1 MLWATVAPRRSGG
14 IDTRT
19 KHAWKVMSPRK
30 HFRCCAAT
38 NYIRKAV
45 QRGRGTAVAS
55 RLGDVVMVNTH
66 ANTVAVI
73 VPSRHQ
79 RRAPLLPNINTP
91 AADLAMLGSQS
102 NVCRVEEANGICI
115 LRITYEC
122 AERGTDAVAMT

>member
-19 KHAWKVMSPRK
+19 KQAWKVMSPRK
-30 HFRCCAAT
+30 HLRCYAAT

-55 RLGDVVMVNTH
+55 RLGGVVMVNTH

-79 RRAPLLPNINTP
+79 RRAPLLPNISTP
-91 AADLAMLGSQS
+91 AADLGHAWKSEPRLSGRGSQWYMYF
-102 NVCRVEEANGICI
+102 ADY
-115 LRITYEC
+115 L
-122 AERGTDAVAMT
+122 